1 MKFNYQARTQDGQV
15 QNGVVEASSGE
26 VAIDLLQRQNLYVT
40 LLEEASK
47 PPVYAKKIT
56 LFEKISRRDIVLF
69 SRQLAIMFRSKV
81 PLIEALQVLAEQE
94 VGNLDMREKILTI
107 SDEVEGGTSFSD
119 ALAQFPK
126 MFSSFYI
133 AMIKAGEASGKLS
146 ESLDYL
152 AAHLESEY
160 RLTSKIQGAMI
171 YPALVLGFVVL
182 VLFAMVFF
190 VIPNIVTVLEE
201 TGQEM
206 PFITLLVINMTDFI
220 RSWFLLIAAAVVGV
234 FVYLARYYKSKEGKM
249 FFDKLFLKLPGIG
262 SFLKMFYLSRFAE
275 NLSILISGGLPIAQA
290 LDITADIVGNA
301 AYKKVIMKTKEGVKR
316 GDSISSMLSASPD
329 IFPPMFYQMVSVGE
343 RTGTLDKS
351 LMDVVDF
358 YQKETERM
366 IENLLSSMEPILIM
380 FLGLVVGGLMFAIL
394 MPMYDVM
401 SF

>member
-249 FFDKLFLKLPGIG
+249 F
-262 SFLKMFYLSRFAE
+262 
-275 NLSILISGGLPIAQA
+275 LI
-290 LDITADIVGNA
+290 N
-301 AYKKVIMKTKEGVKR
+301 Y
-316 GDSISSMLSASPD
+316 
-329 IFPPMFYQMVSVGE
+329 F
-343 RTGTLDKS
+343 
-351 LMDVVDF
+351 
-358 YQKETERM
+358 
-366 IENLLSSMEPILIM
+366 
-380 FLGLVVGGLMFAIL
+380 
-394 MPMYDVM
+394 
-401 SF
+401 